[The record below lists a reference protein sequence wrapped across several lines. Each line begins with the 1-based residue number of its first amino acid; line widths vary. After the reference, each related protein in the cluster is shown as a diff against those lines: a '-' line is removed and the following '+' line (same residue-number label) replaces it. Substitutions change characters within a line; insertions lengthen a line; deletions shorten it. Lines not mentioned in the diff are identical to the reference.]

1 MPRKRSNPSQ
11 QTHRR
16 APRHLLVID
25 AEMDREL
32 PEDLERDEDFETGTE
47 EEIAARPKRKLKT
60 SKISTDVSRRAENM
74 QPDLYMAAK
83 LGNTDFIKNLKTED
97 LEGPVESQKTPQL
110 NSVLHIAASL
120 GHSQLVEEMLEND
133 YEHRLEG
140 NSAGEF
146 AVHVAARC
154 GHLSTLKK
162 LAPAY
167 SGYLTIKNNEG
178 NTPLHLALI
187 KKYREVDLVLKTKY
201 SEIAEFLV
209 ETNPEVSYCP
219 NEVHKSPLHMAAEA
233 GDAEMVKLMI
243 EKADGINMAMVEA
256 VGRVLGDFQF
266 DEVKSIAHAAITGRN
281 IDVLDSVMNEGP
293 HRIKERDSKGMT
305 PLSYAA
311 YIGYLEGVRYFLNK
325 FADYTYESDRNG
337 FFPIHTASSRGH
349 IKIVQEFI
357 QRYPDSVELLNHQD
371 QNILHVAAMS
381 GKAKVVNYMLKMPE
395 LEMLVNEKD
404 VDGNTSL
411 HLASKGGHPKVVSIL
426 TWDKRVDSKLLN
438 DEGKTALDVAGKYSG
453 KVPSFRER
461 LTWLALRYAGVS
473 HAPSPSTTEDNL
485 PSSKPTAAPNMDNYK
500 DRVNTLLLVATLVA
514 TVTFAAGFTVPGGN
528 DDSDPHKGMAKF
540 LRHHLFQAFIISNT
554 IAMYSSVTVVVALIW
569 AQLGDLNLV
578 IASLKFAVP
587 ILGLALIMVSS
598 AFMIGSYLMVRGLNW
613 LAYVVLIIGSIF
625 LFILTLLFLPLCLPS
640 SLPHPI
646 FRYIVYYPFCLLVMV
661 TRSNTNDGEE
671 K

>member
-1 MPRKRSNPSQ
+1 MEN
-11 QTHRR
+11 
-16 APRHLLVID
+16 
-25 AEMDREL
+25 EL
-32 PEDLERDEDFETGTE
+32 PKYGDIVEERETETK
-47 EEIAARPKRKLKT
+47 EEIA
-60 SKISTDVSRRAENM
+60 STDVSRRAANM
-74 QPDLYMAAK
+74 QPDLYTAAK
-83 LGNTDFIKNLKTED
+83 RGDTDFIKILKAGD
-97 LEGPVESQKTPQL
+97 LEGPVLSQKTPQL
-110 NSVLHIAASL
+110 NSILHIAASL
-120 GHSQLVEEMLEND
+120 GHSQLVEEMLNNHD
-133 YEHRLEG
+133 IYEHRLEG

-201 SEIAEFLV
+201 SEIADFLV
-209 ETNPEVSYCP
+209 ETNPEASYCP
-219 NEVHKSPLHMAAEA
+219 NEEHKSPLYMAAEA

-243 EKADGINMAMVEA
+243 EKADGINMAMVQGG
-256 VGRVLGDFQF
+256 GRVPEQF
-266 DEVKSIAHAAITGRN
+266 EEVKLIAHAAITGKNR
-281 IDVLDSVMNEGP
+281 DVLDSVMSEGP
-293 HRIKERDSKGMT
+293 HRIKDRDSKGMT

-311 YIGYLEGVRYFLNK
+311 SIGYLEGVRYLLNK
-325 FADYTYESDRNG
+325 HADYIYESDQNG

-349 IKIVQEFI
+349 IKIVREFI
-357 QRYPDSVELLNHQD
+357 QKCPDSVELLNHQG

-395 LEMLVNEKD
+395 LEMLINEKD
-404 VDGNTSL
+404 EDGNASL
-411 HLASKGGHPKVVSIL
+411 HLASKGRHPKVVSIL
-426 TWDKRVDSKLLN
+426 TWDKRVDLKSLN
-438 DEGKTALDVAGKYSG
+438 KEGKTALDIAGKYSG

-473 HAPSPSTTEDNL
+473 HAPCPSTTEDNL
-485 PSSKPTAAPNMDNYK
+485 PSSKPREAPNLDNYK

-540 LRHHLFQAFIISNT
+540 LRHHLFQVFIISNT

-587 ILGLALIMVSS
+587 TLGLALIMVSS
-598 AFMIGSYLMVRGLNW
+598 AFMTGSYLMVRGLNW

-625 LFILTLLFLPLCLPS
+625 LLILTLLFLPLCLPS

>member
-1 MPRKRSNPSQ
+1 M
-11 QTHRR
+11 
-16 APRHLLVID
+16 
-25 AEMDREL
+25 
-32 PEDLERDEDFETGTE
+32 
-47 EEIAARPKRKLKT
+47 
-60 SKISTDVSRRAENM
+60 
-74 QPDLYMAAK
+74 
-83 LGNTDFIKNLKTED
+83 
-97 LEGPVESQKTPQL
+97 
-110 NSVLHIAASL
+110 
-120 GHSQLVEEMLEND
+120 
-133 YEHRLEG
+133 
-140 NSAGEF
+140 
-146 AVHVAARC
+146 
-154 GHLSTLKK
+154 
-162 LAPAY
+162 
-167 SGYLTIKNNEG
+167 
-178 NTPLHLALI
+178 
-187 KKYREVDLVLKTKY
+187 
-201 SEIAEFLV
+201 
-209 ETNPEVSYCP
+209 
-219 NEVHKSPLHMAAEA
+219 
-233 GDAEMVKLMI
+233 
-243 EKADGINMAMVEA
+243 
-256 VGRVLGDFQF
+256 
-266 DEVKSIAHAAITGRN
+266 
-281 IDVLDSVMNEGP
+281 
-293 HRIKERDSKGMT
+293 
-305 PLSYAA
+305 
-311 YIGYLEGVRYFLNK
+311 
-325 FADYTYESDRNG
+325 YESDRNG

-357 QRYPDSVELLNHQD
+357 QRCPDSVELLNHQD

-395 LEMLVNEKD
+395 LEMLINEKD

-473 HAPSPSTTEDNL
+473 HAPSPSMDKDKEIITKN
-485 PSSKPTAAPNMDNYK
+485 SQCSKPRQIPNMDKYK

-598 AFMIGSYLMVRGLNW
+598 AFMTGSYLMVRGLHW
-613 LAYVVLIIGSIF
+613 LASIVLIIGSFF
-625 LFILTLLFLPLCLPS
+625 LLILTLLFLPLCLPS

-646 FRYIVYYPFCLLVMV
+646 FRYIVYYPFCLLVIV
-661 TRSNTNDGEE
+661 TRSNTNDAEE